1 MVPDTVEW
9 MAWRALLVS
18 TLLAIGA
25 CARGQEYELRGQVL
39 AVDRDRQ
46 QITVKH
52 EDIQGFMPAMTMPF
66 RVGDREQLS
75 ARVPGE
81 LIRATLV
88 VATGRAY
95 LKDIERTGQAPLT
108 EATAVRAFDLL
119 EPGQPVP
126 DEPFVDQSGTPVRLS
141 DWRGKAVAVTFI
153 YTRCPL
159 PDFCP
164 LMDRHFASAQ
174 KAVASDPGL
183 RNRVRLVSVS
193 FDPDFDRPPVLKAHA
208 QRAGADPAVWSFV
221 TGDRD
226 DIDRFAS
233 RFGVSIIREDKT
245 GQEIV
250 HNLRTA
256 VIDPQGRLVKVFSG
270 NEWQPAELLNGLRS
284 SIDAP

>member
-9 MAWRALLVS
+9 MAWRALLLS
-18 TLLAIGA
+18 TLLAIAA

-108 EATAVRAFDLL
+108 ETTAVKAFDLL

-141 DWRGKAVAVTFI
+141 DWRGRAVAVTFI

-174 KAVASDPGL
+174 KAVVSDPGL

-284 SIDAP
+284 AIDAP